1 MTLESRRNKRKR
13 KSAARR
19 RLTLLIVSLVIVMLA
34 VMGVWSVIS
43 KDDKASQEAMA
54 PVSPAKEKAGS
65 GQPAQ
70 KETPALPQYYLKAVL
85 DDKNTLIRGEL
96 ELTAANPGTEKL
108 WFYAYPPW
116 SPIKIKDVMLNDKKV
131 QYSYEG
137 KNLVFANQTGQRE
150 IKVKIQFE
158 TPVPRAGT
166 RFGVKDNTWLL
177 TTWYPMLG
185 VLDKN
190 KQWVKRPDPRGMGDP
205 FYFAFADYTVEWT
218 SPANIKWVTSGTLQS
233 EKDATVADSAY
244 GSNKPLKTTVWKVN
258 QVHNF
263 ALVGSPNYTI
273 KRFKLND
280 KTTVSVAL
288 TETSKMEEV
297 MAIAKNTYPLFTK
310 LYGELPYSEVAIA
323 ETSYKTNYALE
334 YPNLAIYAKDMY
346 RNDQIQH
353 WITHEVGHTWW
364 YNAVG
369 VNETV
374 NGWLDEGLVEHGV
387 VWYLENR
394 FSKER
399 ANQLWNQYRAEHKR
413 LNAQYPKRTMDV
425 GLYGFKNFQEFDY
438 SWYSRSADMFLTFR
452 QALGD
457 EKYIKFLNTL
467 YGDNEGKIAGEES
480 LDKALADSLGLKTDF
495 FKRWLHQPYNQTSW
509 TVKFEETGTKSPTG
523 QP

>member
-1 MTLESRRNKRKR
+1 MDNMCAEGKRRLAARKR
-13 KSAARR
+13 FMGFVVA
-19 RLTLLIVSLVIVMLA
+19 LTVVVLA
-34 VMGVWSVIS
+34 VAGVWYLNT
-43 KDDKASQEAMA
+43 DDGKEAIA
-54 PVSPAKEKAGS
+54 PVVTDKEKPVEKI
-65 GQPAQ
+65 QPAE
-70 KETPALPQYYLKAVL
+70 KEIPALPQYYLKAAL
-85 DDKNTLIRGEL
+85 DDRNYLIRGEL
-96 ELTAANPGTEKL
+96 ELTAPNPGTDKL

-116 SPIKIKDVMLNDKKV
+116 SPIKIKEVKLNEKKV
-131 QYSYEG
+131 QHSYEG
-137 KNLVFANQTGQRE
+137 KNLTFANEAGQRE
-150 IKVKIQFE
+150 IKVKILFE

-205 FYFAFADYTVEWT
+205 FYFGFADYTVEWT
-218 SPANIKWVTSGTLQS
+218 SPANIKWVTSGALQS
-233 EKDATVADSAY
+233 EKDATVANSAY
-244 GSNKPLKTTVWKVN
+244 GVKNKPLKTTVWKVK

-288 TETSKMEEV
+288 TETAKMEEV
-297 MAIAKNTYPLFTK
+297 MAIAKSTYPLFTR
-310 LYGELPYSEVAIA
+310 LYGELPYTEVAIA

-334 YPNLAIYAKDMY
+334 YPNLAIYSKDMY
-346 RNDQIQH
+346 RNDKIQH

-369 VNETV
+369 VHETV
-374 NGWLDEGLVEHGV
+374 YGWLDEGMVEHGV

-399 ANQLWNQYRAEHKR
+399 ANQLWNQFRDEHKK

-425 GLYGFKNFQEFDY
+425 ELHGFKDFREFDY

-457 EKYIKFLNTL
+457 EKYIKFLNAL
-467 YGDNEGKIAGEES
+467 YAGNVGKVADEES

-495 FKRWLHQPYNQTSW
+495 FKRWLHEPYSQTSW
-509 TVKFEETGTKSPTG
+509 TVKFDKINSEGETG